1 MFSQKLSQRIQL
13 GILKKATKIELREI
27 MKTTFSRN
35 HMVGKVYLV
44 TGATAEFG
52 NFTATALDTQGADV
66 IFPRRKQQK
75 TLPT

>member
-1 MFSQKLSQRIQL
+1 
-13 GILKKATKIELREI
+13 

-35 HMVGKVYLV
+35 HMVGKVCLV